1 MRANTDRGHD
11 HVSSKRGNGEGNVRR
26 RPDGRWEGR
35 VAFDHGGR
43 LLRRSVYAETRDEAA
58 RQLRAVIKAHEDGLP
73 IPDGRQTVAAYL
85 VEWLAGSKSTIRA
98 QTWCAYERHLR
109 LHVFPFIGRRR
120 LAELQPSDIQ
130 RLYLDRVESGL
141 SPTTVRHL
149 HEILN
154 KAFGQAARWGLI
166 SRNPA
171 ALVQPPRRAHHEMR
185 TLDPGQVRALLDA
198 VADDRLEALYVLAVT
213 TGMRQGELLA
223 LRWRDVDLATGRLRV
238 TGTLYWPRG
247 GTPAISEP
255 KTARSRRQLQL
266 SGAAVSALRRHAARN
281 AAERL
286 AHAEWDDPIG
296 LVFTN
301 EFGRPVD
308 ASNLRRSF
316 ANFLTKAG
324 LPRSSLPRPATHG
337 SHAPAQRR
345 RPPEDRFR
353 NARHASVAFTLDVYS
368 HVTETMQLEAAR
380 TMDAILSESD
390 PNRVGVNIG
399 VTHQTRHQVD
409 TRITLDS
416 NSKQGWA
423 GQDSNLGPWGYEP
436 PALTG

>member
-1 MRANTDRGHD
+1 MDSRSQTGDR
-11 HVSSKRGNGEGNVRR
+11 
-26 RPDGRWEGR
+26 
-35 VAFDHGGR
+35 R
-43 LLRRSVYAETRDEAA
+43 LLRISLSGSPVRSRRFEPRPGA
-58 RQLRAVIKAHEDGLP
+58 RTSATCVFTFFRSSAV
-73 IPDGRQTVAAYL
+73 V
-85 VEWLAGSKSTIRA
+85 GSD
-98 QTWCAYERHLR
+98 
-109 LHVFPFIGRRR
+109 
-120 LAELQPSDIQ
+120 ELQPSDIQ
-130 RLYLDRVESGL
+130 RLYLDRVDSGL

-185 TLDPGQVRALLDA
+185 TLDPSQVRALLDV

-301 EFGRPVD
+301 ELGRPVD

-316 ANFLTKAG
+316 TNLLPKAG
-324 LPRSSLPRPATHG
+324 LPGSASTTCATR
-337 SHAPAQRR
+337 QRR
-345 RPPEDRFR
+345 SCS
-353 NARHASVAFTLDVYS
+353 AAASIRRSRRRCSGTRASPSPSTC
-368 HVTETMQLEAAR
+368 TR
-380 TMDAILSESD
+380 T
-390 PNRVGVNIG
+390 
-399 VTHQTRHQVD
+399 
-409 TRITLDS
+409 
-416 NSKQGWA
+416 
-423 GQDSNLGPWGYEP
+423 
-436 PALTG
+436 